1 MREAMS
7 LQLLLWMSEYHYSG
21 GAAIIK
27 EDDPDA
33 NFVYAQLLANC
44 ETPTLTS
51 LMDALQQRLRL
62 AREWNQFLCEFPVL
76 LCPVS
81 AEAPFPDMLDVES
94 PAAFARVLEAQ
105 MTQIALPLMGM
116 PGLSVATASGS
127 APMGVQLVSAR
138 FREDILLA
146 AGADIESRNPPIGI
160 ANPD

>member
-1 MREAMS
+1 
-7 LQLLLWMSEYHYSG
+7 
-21 GAAIIK
+21 
-27 EDDPDA
+27 
-33 NFVYAQLLANC
+33 
-44 ETPTLTS
+44 
-51 LMDALQQRLRL
+51 
-62 AREWNQFLCEFPVL
+62 
-76 LCPVS
+76 
-81 AEAPFPDMLDVES
+81 MLDVES

-146 AGADIESRNPPIGI
+146 AGADIESRNPPVGI